1 MIKVI
6 NAQPGIAVPLTE
18 KDTKSFL
25 MGNKNLLIH
34 IGTVDAKGGT
44 KRNSYS
50 VLL

>member
-25 MGNKNLLIH
+25 TGNNNLLIR
-34 IGTVDAKGGT
+34 V
-44 KRNSYS
+44 
-50 VLL
+50 V